1 MAFKAEKLQ
10 GLIHKSKTDEYENGK
25 AFVIVQLLKDKY
37 APVDRYS
44 RHEETKELAA
54 VRMGK
59 REDPSKLTERCIPL
73 QTSTKPTS
81 TASQRT
87 HYYQP

>member
-59 REDPSKLTERCIPL
+59 REDPGEPKDCIPL
-73 QTSTKPTS
+73 QTSIKPTN
-81 TASQRT
+81 TAWV
-87 HYYQP
+87 